1 MGVGSVG
8 SQRRGARSY
17 TCGLRSDPQALG
29 RGAHIRVDLSQPP
42 DKSRLRIFDPDH
54 RSVDLCDDDP
64 TDAQKASEGHRV
76 RASQTSSTA
85 VFIIIEPVGLSGID
99 RLLAEAL
106 RVCSCKLLRIPTC
119 LPLTTGSM
127 FMTLAVVTVALG
139 TMLAPLSTRP

>member
-76 RASQTSSTA
+76 RASQTSSRKWVASYENFGNRGSLNSRYPMLIAIIATCHRIADA
-85 VFIIIEPVGLSGID
+85 VGVLCRMSRGFVLNAGTS
-99 RLLAEAL
+99 RTH
-106 RVCSCKLLRIPTC
+106 LLRLRKPAT
-119 LPLTTGSM
+119 
-127 FMTLAVVTVALG
+127 
-139 TMLAPLSTRP
+139 